1 MAEFE
6 MDDDLFGNPEPATKR
21 QHKEEPVD
29 EPIQLPPAPVSRPK
43 VATATRVASRPTVPR
58 AGPYAASPAAPGGT
72 TTEIP
77 VSTNVPGNANPLV
90 QRVVK
95 VANQQAPKASPGPSP
110 LGTAPPVKASR
121 ANSTVEALKSIS
133 QNPQVGTKRKA
144 PDSNGHADHSMP
156 PLVAVKSEPA
166 AKRQRTEEPVEDDIE
181 EFADEEHEP
190 PTFALKTTT
199 TTSSV
204 STSTSTPHSDKKTAP
219 PDQAIL
225 TLDGMKSIMK
235 MVSEKIET
243 ANTQVIES
251 IKTEYNNRLSELRV
265 EIDANKKSF
274 IDLVEGAEKRVKALE
289 DELAKQAKINQANA
303 NVADNFRRALLRN
316 YPNADFISTASS
328 DELRE
333 SLSKTNPL
341 YYTLHSVAVSSFSSA
356 DGKTELENLVKNVL
370 IETGVLLQEEQQE
383 DQPDQ

>member
-1 MAEFE
+1 METE
-6 MDDDLFGNPEPATKR
+6 DDLFGNPEPAAKH
-21 QHKEEPVD
+21 QHAEEVPVD
-29 EPIQLPPAPVSRPK
+29 ESIQLPPARVPKPK
-43 VATATRVASRPTVPR
+43 VTTTARVASRPTVPR

-72 TTEIP
+72 AEIP

-95 VANQQAPKASPGPSP
+95 VANLQTTKTSPGPSP

-121 ANSTVEALKSIS
+121 ANSTVEALKNVMP
-133 QNPQVGTKRKA
+133 NPTVGTKRKA
-144 PDSNGHADHSMP
+144 PDSNGHADPSMP

-166 AKRQRTEEPVEDDIE
+166 AKRQRTREPVEDDIE
-181 EFADEEHEP
+181 EFADEEHEL
-190 PTFALKTTT
+190 PTFALKTATT
-199 TTSSV
+199 TNSV
-204 STSTSTPHSDKKTAP
+204 STSTSSQHSDKKTAP

-235 MVSEKIET
+235 MVSEKIEA
-243 ANTQVIES
+243 ANTEVIAS
-251 IKTEYNNRLSELRV
+251 IKTEYAAHLALLEEEIKTLKKTSSE
-265 EIDANKKSF
+265 
-274 IDLVEGAEKRVKALE
+274 LVEGAEKRVKALE
-289 DELAKQAKINQANA
+289 DELAKQAKINQANS
-303 NVADNFRRALLRN
+303 NVSDNFRRALLRN
-316 YPNADFISTASS
+316 YPDADFISTASS

-370 IETGVLLQEEQQE
+370 VETGVLLQEDQQE
-383 DQPDQ
+383 DQSEQQ